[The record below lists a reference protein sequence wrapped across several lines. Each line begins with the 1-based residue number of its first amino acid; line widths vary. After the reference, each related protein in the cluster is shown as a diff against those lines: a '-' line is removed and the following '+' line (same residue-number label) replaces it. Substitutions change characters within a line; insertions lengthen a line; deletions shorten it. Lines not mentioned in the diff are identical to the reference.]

1 MASDPASLPRPEIRY
16 RPGVPRPE
24 PRRRNV
30 RRGSRATASL
40 PTLYFDLPDPVPV
53 SAHEVA
59 VIEAFLGDRI
69 DALLK
74 NIPRRR

>member
-1 MASDPASLPRPEIRY
+1 MASDPVSLPRPEMRY

-30 RRGSRATASL
+30 RRSSRTTASL
-40 PTLYFDLPDPVPV
+40 PDLYFDLLDPFPV

-59 VIEAFLGDRI
+59 VIETFLGERI

-74 NIPRRR
+74 DIPRRR

>member
-1 MASDPASLPRPEIRY
+1 MRSDAVSSIRPTVRY

-30 RRGSRATASL
+30 RRSSRATASL
-40 PTLYFDLPDPVPV
+40 LDLQLDLPDPFPV

-59 VIEAFLGDRI
+59 AIETFLGERI

-74 NIPRRR
+74 DIPRRR

>member
-1 MASDPASLPRPEIRY
+1 MTSDRAPLPRPEIRY

-30 RRGSRATASL
+30 RRGSRTTASL
-40 PTLYFDLPDPVPV
+40 PDLQFDLPDTFPV

-59 VIEAFLGDRI
+59 AIETFLGERI

-74 NIPRRR
+74 DIPRRR

>member
-24 PRRRNV
+24 PRRRNA
-30 RRGSRATASL
+30 RRVSRATASL
-40 PTLYFDLPDPVPV
+40 PDHHFDLPDPFPV

-59 VIEAFLGDRI
+59 VIETFLGERI

-74 NIPRRR
+74 DIPRRR

>member
-1 MASDPASLPRPEIRY
+1 MASDPVSLPRPEIRY

-24 PRRRNV
+24 PRRR
-30 RRGSRATASL
+30 TARSGGRQAARL
-40 PTLYFDLPDPVPV
+40 PDLHLDLPDPFPV

-59 VIEAFLGDRI
+59 VIETFLGERI